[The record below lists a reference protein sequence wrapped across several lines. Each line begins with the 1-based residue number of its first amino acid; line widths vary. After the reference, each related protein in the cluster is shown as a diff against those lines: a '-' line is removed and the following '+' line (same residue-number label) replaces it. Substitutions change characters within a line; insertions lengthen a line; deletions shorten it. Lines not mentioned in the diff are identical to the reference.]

1 MRRLV
6 AITAFALCL
15 AVPLW
20 AQHGGGH
27 GGGGGGGHASFGS
40 GHGGGFSGGGHVGSS
55 GGHVSSGAVG
65 GGHFS
70 GGIHSGP
77 GFSRGYARIPS
88 TRAGLSHGPFL
99 HDRFRGSRFG
109 GSRFRG
115 PRFRGPRFRGPRF
128 RGYGFGNN
136 CYGYGCWGYGYPWW
150 GYYDPWWWDS
160 DSSYNQDYEQDLAN
174 ANQMNQQSLEEQR
187 MLRQEEADGDQDLYG
202 RRSGPT
208 PNAGTNAEPQGA
220 SIMPATVLVF
230 RDRHTREI
238 QNYAIVGQTLWSFA
252 AQHTERIPLADLD
265 LTATVKANDDRGLSF
280 RLPSASEAQ

>member
-6 AITAFALCL
+6 AITAFALFL

-27 GGGGGGGHASFGS
+27 GGGGGGGHASFGG
-40 GHGGGFSGGGHVGSS
+40 GHGGGFGGGGHVGS
-55 GGHVSSGAVG
+55 GAGHVSVGHTG

-70 GGIHSGP
+70 SGVHSGA
-77 GFSRGYARIPS
+77 GFSRGFPRIPS
-88 TRAGLSHGPFL
+88 SRAGFSHGPFL

-109 GSRFRG
+109 GSRFH
-115 PRFRGPRFRGPRF
+115 GPRF
-128 RGYGFGNN
+128 RGYGYGNN

-150 GYYDPWWWDS
+150 GYYDPWWWDN
-160 DSSYNQDYEQDLAN
+160 DSSYDQDYEQDLAN
-174 ANQMNQQSLEEQR
+174 ANDMNQQSLEEQR
-187 MLRQEEADGDQDLYG
+187 MLRQEEADGDQDSYS
-202 RRSGPT
+202 RSAPVPRT
-208 PNAGTNAEPQGA
+208 ASEEPQGA
-220 SIMPATVLVF
+220 AVVPATVLVF

-252 AQHTERIPLADLD
+252 AQHTEKIPLADLD